1 MICVEEKDTSFK
13 WTPEKGNFTSVID
26 GRRHFVRKVEMAPE
40 NRHFTSV
47 LTVRRPLRRPGPRL
61 RKKERRVG
69 KKRVAEM

>member
-26 GRRHFVRKVEMAPE
+26 VRRHFVRQVEMAPE

-47 LTVRRPLRRPGPRL
+47 LTDVHCGGPAPAL
-61 RKKERRVG
+61 ERKKEEWERRELQ
-69 KKRVAEM
+69 KC